1 MQRRILAAVMA
12 TMLVFGL
19 SACGSKE
26 KEELRQKVASL
37 EQQLA
42 QANGSAADLEQKL
55 KKSEEELEKCQA
67 AAKKKTTTTTKSTKK
82 K

>member
-1 MQRRILAAVMA
+1 MRRSIPAAVIM
-12 TMLVFGL
+12 MILVLAL

-42 QANGSAADLEQKL
+42 QANGQAADLEQKL
-55 KKSEEELEKCQA
+55 KKKEEDLEKCRA
-67 AAKKKTTTTTKSTKK
+67 SAKKKPATTTRKK
-82 K
+82 